1 MQKDVKNAFIRIFA
15 VSLAVTLLLS
25 PAPSFS
31 HSQKQSLIYDIQAE
45 EEPITDTQRGI
56 ALLMTIL
63 FAQGL
68 RFVGDWDTV
77 VQPGLSQ
84 LWEDFS
90 TATGNAVT
98 VPMIVAGSSLALG
111 YIRTSNTVNN
121 AINNFMTWYR
131 TTYNQPNTG
140 SVEITISSGGG
151 SAIYEAPRAFTQIG
165 TYNGSSFS
173 IYGSRTG
180 INVCNVI
187 GENGSFYIIAWDT
200 SSSGYVQ
207 LDGAFSSAI
216 FLNNSSA
223 VVDGVTYYG
232 GLFTNVGNVSFTDS
246 LSGYTGVSSF
256 SALLPWVLGASSS
269 LGDIALEGQ
278 SLELKDGYQLESDQ
292 AKLYDIAGL
301 EALVASLALT
311 LENIDDLVRDI
322 PLIFDTPWAED
333 FPDVPAYVDTP
344 DDTIPWVDVPDSV
357 IPADTPEYV
366 PTIPSE
372 RDEYKILGLE
382 QVFPFSIPFDLYY
395 LTQVLVHEPETPSFT
410 YAVVN
415 PVNGQLISME
425 LDLSDFDGIAGI
437 CRTIETILFIAFLIY
452 ITRSL
457 IRS

>member
-1 MQKDVKNAFIRIFA
+1 MSKDVRKQFIRIFA
-15 VSLAVTLLLS
+15 ISLAVTLLLS
-25 PAPSFS
+25 PARPFSRSEGDSFIT
-31 HSQKQSLIYDIQAE
+31 QVRAE
-45 EEPITDTQRGI
+45 DVPITDTQRGI
-56 ALLMTIL
+56 ALLMTIML
-63 FAQGL
+63 AQGL
-68 RFVGDWDTV
+68 RFVGDWNNT
-77 VQPGLSQ
+77 VQPGLEK
-84 LWEDFS
+84 LWNDFS

-98 VPMIVAGSSLALG
+98 LPMLVAGSSLALG

-121 AINNFMTWYR
+121 AINNFMTWYK

-140 SVEITISSGGG
+140 SVEITLSSGGG
-151 SAIYEAPRAFTQIG
+151 SAIYEAPRSFTQIG
-165 TYNGSSFS
+165 TYNGQSLSV
-173 IYGSRTG
+173 YGSRIG

-187 GENGSFYIIAWDT
+187 GENGSFYVIAW
-200 SSSGYVQ
+200 SSSSNGYVQ
-207 LDGAFSSAI
+207 LDGALSTAI
-216 FLNNSSA
+216 WLNNASV

-232 GLFTNVGNVSFTDS
+232 GLYNGNGTVTFSDCIQ
-246 LSGYTGVSSF
+246 GYSGVSSF

-278 SLELKDGYQLESDQ
+278 SLELKDGYQLESEQ

-366 PTIPSE
+366 PTVPSE
-372 RDEYKILGLE
+372 RDEFKILGLD

-395 LTQVLVHEPETPSFT
+395 LTQILVHEPETPSFT
-410 YAVVN
+410 FAMVN
-415 PVNGQLISME
+415 PVNGQLITE
-425 LDLSDFDGIAGI
+425 QLDLSDFDGLASIA
-437 CRTIETILFIAFLIY
+437 RTIETILFIAFLIF